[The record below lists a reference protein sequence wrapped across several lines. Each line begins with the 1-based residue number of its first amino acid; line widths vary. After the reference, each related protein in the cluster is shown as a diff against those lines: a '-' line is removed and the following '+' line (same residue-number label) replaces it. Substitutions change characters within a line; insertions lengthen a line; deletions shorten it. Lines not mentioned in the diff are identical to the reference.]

1 VHKGAKKEGTM
12 QLDGLFQGVTHRD
25 GFLAFLVQFNLKGT
39 GKMVNKSIYPTFHLA
54 QTLFQKKKKF
64 QKKKNFKKKILEK
77 KKFNISTPLICQR
90 CHAPSI

>member
-39 GKMVNKSIYPTFHLA
+39 GKMVNKSIYPTFHIA
-54 QTLFQKKKKF
+54 QTLFQKKKF
-64 QKKKNFKKKILEK
+64 QKKKFSKK
-77 KKFNISTPLICQR
+77 KKFWRKKNLTFPP
-90 CHAPSI
+90 H